1 MNKDVN
7 NMNYKTILIIVLVV
21 LISLVALSNA
31 LHVYEE
37 SNITLEH
44 HHDGENE
51 EHNHTE
57 NEVHEHTK
65 SEEHAHHDHEHDGG

>member
-1 MNKDVN
+1 
-7 NMNYKTILIIVLVV
+7 MNYKTTLIIVLVV

-44 HHDGENE
+44 HQHDGENE

-57 NEVHEHTK
+57 NEEHEYTQ
-65 SEEHAHHDHEHDGG
+65 SEEHIHQEHEHNDG